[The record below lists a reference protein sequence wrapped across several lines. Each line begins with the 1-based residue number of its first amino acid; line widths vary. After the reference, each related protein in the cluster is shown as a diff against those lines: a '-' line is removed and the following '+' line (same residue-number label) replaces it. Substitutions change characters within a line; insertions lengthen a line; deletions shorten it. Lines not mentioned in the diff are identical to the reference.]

1 MLAIYQ
7 TLQLILSVFYTIMI
21 VHIIMSLLINF
32 KVLNLHQ
39 PVVAQIWQ
47 GLYKLLEPIYRPI
60 RRYLPDTHPMDLAP
74 LVVFITVIALQSYI
88 LPSIFGLA

>member
-32 KVLNLHQ
+32 GVLNMHQ

-60 RRYLPDTHPMDLAP
+60 RRYLPDTHPLDLAP

-88 LPSIFGLA
+88 LPAIFGLA